1 MKLGPLFALLAMVAV
16 ASLATVPASAAT
28 GYLKILNPVDGAEVP
43 AGKVVIKWYYEG
55 SRPAFFGIFVDDK
68 TYVADPDA
76 RSITVNVG
84 PGKHVVRVI
93 AYDQAAGAI
102 GHPIIAYDVVKFKA
116 VGQGAE
122 RPPLFPGVK
131 VLVPF

>member
-1 MKLGPLFALLAMVAV
+1 MRALSFVFLASILLIAAPIVS
-16 ASLATVPASAAT
+16 ASP

-43 AGKVVIKWYYEG
+43 AGKLTIKWYYEG
-55 SRPAFFGIFVDDK
+55 SRPAFFGVFIDDK
-68 TYVADPDA
+68 AYVADPDA

-93 AYDQAAGAI
+93 AYDQAAGTI
-102 GHPIIAYDVVKFKA
+102 GHPIIAYDMVKFKA

-122 RPPLFPGVK
+122 RPPLWPGVK
-131 VLVPF
+131 VLAPF

>member
-1 MKLGPLFALLAMVAV
+1 MRALSFVFLASILLIAAPIVS
-16 ASLATVPASAAT
+16 ASP
-28 GYLKILNPVDGAEVP
+28 GYLKILNPVDGSEVP
-43 AGKVVIKWYYEG
+43 AGKLTIKWYYEG
-55 SRPAFFGIFVDDK
+55 ERPAFFGVFVDDK
-68 TYVADPDA
+68 AYVADPDA

-116 VGQGAE
+116 VGQGVE
-122 RPPLFPGVK
+122 RPPLWPGVK
-131 VLVPF
+131 VLAPF